1 MRRPGHYGVSMLVYA
16 PFGAWLAL
24 AGFPGLA
31 VVGGASVL
39 ALSML
44 PDVDARIPLVP
55 HRGPTHSLLFAVAV
69 GVGLGAALATVV
81 AAFAPDAA
89 GGDARHFGFVVG
101 AVAVIAHLLADAL
114 TPAGVPLL
122 WPLSG
127 RRFSVSLW
135 PASSPVGNWLLFALG
150 LAAVAGAAHLVG
162 DGGGHLARVAQ
173 VHLARG
179 LPLAALACGLPAL

>member
-1 MRRPGHYGVSMLVYA
+1 MRRPGHYGTAMLVYA

-24 AGFPGLA
+24 AEFPGLA

-44 PDVDARIPLVP
+44 PDVDIGIPLVP
-55 HRGPTHSLLFAVAV
+55 HRGPTHSLVFAVAV
-69 GVGLGAALATVV
+69 GVALGTGLATVV
-81 AAFAPDAA
+81 GAFAPDAA
-89 GGDARHFGFVVG
+89 SGDARHFGFVVG
-101 AVAVIAHLLADAL
+101 AVAVIAHLVADAL

-122 WPLSG
+122 WPVSG

-135 PASSPVGNWLLFALG
+135 PAASPVGNWLLFALG

-162 DGGGHLARVAQ
+162 DGGDHLARVAQ
-173 VHLARG
+173 VYLARG
-179 LPLAALACGLPAL
+179 LPLFPLTPAFAAL